1 MSNRPPKDITPQAF
15 FETWL
20 PSEYSRIKSEL
31 RQTPPDLTVR
41 VELSGDGGGTWT
53 IAIKGGVFQVTSGN
67 SGEAAL
73 VLKQSVQDW
82 RILSAGGDSDI
93 DVGAASID
101 KLIANPA
108 ANQVLRT
115 TKGTLRFEISGVQG
129 RTVSA
134 ELMFNSAA
142 APAATIAVD
151 ASTLA
156 EIRSGALPAP
166 QAFFAGKIQIT
177 GEAALAMQIGMALM
191 PVQ

>member
-15 FETWL
+15 FETWM
-20 PSEYSRIKSEL
+20 PSEYNRIKSEL
-31 RQTPPDLTVR
+31 RQTPPDMTVR
-41 VELSGDGGGTWT
+41 VELSGDGGGVWT
-53 IAIKGGVFQVTSGN
+53 LAIKGGAFQVTSGTT
-67 SGEAAL
+67 GDAQL
-73 VLKQSVQDW
+73 VLKQSVEDW
-82 RILSAGGDSDI
+82 RIISAGGDSDI
-93 DVGAASID
+93 DIGAGSID

-115 TKGTLRFEISGVQG
+115 TKGTLRFEVGGVQG
-129 RTVSA
+129 RTLA
-134 ELMFNSAA
+134 ADLTFNNAA
-142 APAATIAVD
+142 APAATIKVD

-166 QAFFAGKIQIT
+166 QAFFAGKVQIL

>member
-15 FETWL
+15 FETWM
-20 PSEYSRIKSEL
+20 PSEYNRIKSEL

-41 VELSGDGGGTWT
+41 VELSGDGGGVWT
-53 IAIKGGVFQVTSGN
+53 LAIKGGAFQVTSGN
-67 SGEAAL
+67 AGDAQL
-73 VLKQSVQDW
+73 VLKQSVEDW
-82 RILSAGGDSDI
+82 RIISAGSDADI
-93 DVGAASID
+93 DIGAGSID

-115 TKGTLRFEISGVQG
+115 TKGTLRFEVGGVQG
-129 RTVSA
+129 RTLA
-134 ELMFNSAA
+134 ADLTFNNAA
-142 APAATIAVD
+142 NPAATIKVD

-166 QAFFAGKIQIT
+166 QAFFAGKIQIL